1 MLQVV
6 LQVVVDIKRQ
16 RSSDDG
22 KAGQGA
28 ASSGQAASSQGSVGG
43 TGQSASQVIAHYTYW
58 LDLLNL

>member
-16 RSSDDG
+16 RSSDDD
-22 KAGQGA
+22 KAGRGA
-28 ASSGQAASSQGSVGG
+28 ASSGQGASSQGSAGG